1 MSYALIKDN
10 SVEEYPLEEG
20 VIKNRFPRTSFPSP
34 FEPPAGYVEI
44 TDAPQPE
51 IDHTKNIT
59 EGTPQNIGGLWTRTW
74 LVSNATPEQIEE
86 RTDRRSVQARQDRN
100 RRLAECDWTQL
111 PDAPVDKEV
120 WAAYRQDLR
129 DVSSQAGF
137 PWDITWPE
145 AP

>member
-100 RRLAECDWTQL
+100 RRLAECD
-111 PDAPVDKEV
+111 
-120 WAAYRQDLR
+120 
-129 DVSSQAGF
+129 
-137 PWDITWPE
+137 
-145 AP
+145 